1 MEKTVRDKLVEKLR
15 SIKNQGLMFFERA
28 SLDLDGCTFGTD
40 QFGKVAK
47 DEFWNQ
53 LEPSNQELAQELITK
68 VVNETPLIA
77 ECARLTPYLSQTDQ
91 IEIGHAIKGIRSAL
105 RLRQYRY
112 WGPNVL
118 HDEGYV
124 LGVEPA
130 GQSDDD
136 GISDEDSKNIFLEC
150 YDRILGIVELLNPIT
165 IETAKDNIIATNQSK
180 TTFRPDTAF
189 VMMWMDEKKYELE
202 DVHNTVKKCFEKI
215 GVEAERADD
224 IEHDGKITEK
234 IIEKIKSAEFLFAD
248 LTGARPNVYY
258 EVGFAHALSKR
269 VILFRKKGE
278 SLHFDLAGYN
288 CPEYKNMSD
297 LENKL
302 SARLES
308 MTGKT
313 VKNRKMR

>member
-1 MEKTVRDKLVEKLR
+1 MIMEKTVRDKLIKNLR
-15 SIKNQGLMFFERA
+15 SIKKQGIKFFENA
-28 SLDLDGCTFGTD
+28 SVDLDGCIYGED
-40 QFGKVAK
+40 RYGKIEK

-53 LEPSNQELAQELITK
+53 IEESNQKLAQAVITK
-68 VVNETPLIA
+68 VVNVTPLIA
-77 ECARLTPYLSQTDQ
+77 ECARLTSYLSQTDQ

-118 HDEGYV
+118 HDEGSV

-136 GISDEDSKNIFLEC
+136 GISDKKAKSIFLEC

-165 IETAKDNIIATNQSK
+165 IETAKDNIIATSQSK
-180 TTFRPDTAF
+180 TAFRPNTAF

-224 IEHDGKITEK
+224 IEHDGKITEE

-302 SARLES
+302 STRLES

-313 VKNRKMR
+313 VKNRK